1 MKEYNGSSIQIL
13 EGLEAVRKRPGMYI
27 GSTNVKGLHHLAW
40 EIIDNSID
48 ENLAGF
54 CTEIS
59 VLINTDGSLT
69 IIDNGRGVPVDIHPQ
84 KQIPTERVIYTILH
98 AGGKFGGGSYK
109 VSGGLHGVGASVVNA
124 LSEWL
129 EVEISKDGFLY
140 HDRYEKGGNPVIP
153 LVNGNLPSIGKTE
166 NRGTKVTFK
175 PDATIFDTVEW
186 KPEILKK
193 RLRELAFLNKGLLI
207 KFEDKNTGEQIEYL
221 EEEGIV
227 GLVREVNK
235 SKDVLTDDIVYLH
248 GKTNDVEVEIAFQ
261 YTNEFTETILS
272 FCNNITT
279 MEGGTHVSGFKTA
292 MTRIINQY
300 AREIGS
306 LKEKEENFEG
316 RDVRNGITTIISIR
330 YPDPRFEGQT
340 KTKLDN
346 PEARSA
352 VDEVFSSESQ
362 KFFDRNLDYLKSIIE
377 NALKSQ
383 KLRKAEEKVRLN
395 LLTNN
400 KFSSN
405 GKLASCS
412 KGVDPKDAE
421 IILVEGDSAG
431 GSAKQGRDRKFQAIL
446 PLRGKVLNVEKA
458 RLDKIISN
466 AEIATMINAFGS
478 GFGEGFGNDFDA
490 KNLKYHKIII
500 LTDADV
506 DGAHIRTL
514 LLTFFKKYM
523 PELIYG
529 GYIYIGVPP
538 LFKVTSG
545 KDVEYCYSDKELEDM
560 MIKFKGKKFDVQ
572 RYKGLG
578 EMNPDQ
584 LWETTLN
591 PETRML
597 KQVTIEDAIQAD
609 TITNILM
616 GSQVQPRREFIYDE
630 SINAEIDL

>member
-1 MKEYNGSSIQIL
+1 
-13 EGLEAVRKRPGMYI
+13 
-27 GSTNVKGLHHLAW
+27 
-40 EIIDNSID
+40 
-48 ENLAGF
+48 
-54 CTEIS
+54 
-59 VLINTDGSLT
+59 
-69 IIDNGRGVPVDIHPQ
+69 
-84 KQIPTERVIYTILH
+84 
-98 AGGKFGGGSYK
+98 
-109 VSGGLHGVGASVVNA
+109 
-124 LSEWL
+124 
-129 EVEISKDGFLY
+129 
-140 HDRYEKGGNPVIP
+140 
-153 LVNGNLPSIGKTE
+153 
-166 NRGTKVTFK
+166 
-175 PDATIFDTVEW
+175 
-186 KPEILKK
+186 
-193 RLRELAFLNKGLLI
+193 
-207 KFEDKNTGEQIEYL
+207 
-221 EEEGIV
+221 
-227 GLVREVNK
+227 
-235 SKDVLTDDIVYLH
+235 
-248 GKTNDVEVEIAFQ
+248 
-261 YTNEFTETILS
+261 
-272 FCNNITT
+272 

-300 AREIGS
+300 AKEIGA
-306 LKEKEENFEG
+306 LKDKDDNFEG

-395 LLTNN
+395 LLSNN

-412 KGVDPKDAE
+412 KGVEPKDSE

-466 AEIATMINAFGS
+466 AEIATMINAFGC
-478 GFGEGFGNDFDA
+478 GFGEGFGNDFEV

-514 LLTFFKKYM
+514 LLTFFHKYM

-538 LFKVTSG
+538 LYKVTSG
-545 KDVEYCYSDKELEDM
+545 KDIQYCYSDKELEDIM
-560 MIKFKGKKFDVQ
+560 EEMKGKKFDIQ

-591 PETRML
+591 PETRLL

-609 TITNILM
+609 AITNVLM
-616 GSQVQPRREFIYDE
+616 GSQVQPRREFIYEE